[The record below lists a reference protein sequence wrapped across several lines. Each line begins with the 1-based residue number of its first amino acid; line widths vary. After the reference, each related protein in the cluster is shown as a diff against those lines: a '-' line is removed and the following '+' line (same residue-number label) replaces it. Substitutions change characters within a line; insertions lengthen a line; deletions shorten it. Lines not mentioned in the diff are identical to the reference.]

1 MGFIQHDTSNIILDA
16 VLTDTGRQ
24 FLSRNDGSFSIVKF
38 ALGDDEVDYTIIKKF
53 GRTVGKEKIE
63 KNTPVFEAQ
72 TNGSLALKNRLVS
85 VSNPNLIRLPT
96 LSLTGE
102 GLDSTGTVVSMGNST
117 LKSRALT
124 ISQAI
129 SNEDSID
136 VELRD
141 QIFIVELDNRFL
153 QVASQTP
160 DNIDNNQ
167 RSSFL
172 LQRDSSETSLGGSKL
187 SFTTSVKTIS
197 DSMFSIFG
205 TTSNKQLIRT
215 YVKVSG
221 LQSGAVK
228 EFEVQI
234 TKGS

>member
-1 MGFIQHDTSNIILDA
+1 MGFLSHDTNNIILDA

-24 FLSRNDGSFSIVKF
+24 FLARNDGSFSIVKF
-38 ALGDDEVDYTIIKKF
+38 AMGDDEVDYTIIRKF
-53 GRTVGKEKIE
+53 GRTIGKEKIE

-72 TNGSLALKNRLVS
+72 TNTSLALKNRLVS

-102 GLDSTGTVVSMGNST
+102 GLDSTGTVVSMGNTT
-117 LKSRALT
+117 LKTRSVTVAQT
-124 ISQAI
+124 I
-129 SNEDSID
+129 SNEDTID

-153 QVASQTP
+153 QISSQTP
-160 DNIDNNQ
+160 DNVDGNQ
-167 RSSFL
+167 RASFL
-172 LQRDSSETSLGGSKL
+172 LQRDSTETSLGGSKL
-187 SFTTSVKTIS
+187 TFTLSVKTIT
-197 DSMFSIFG
+197 DAMFTIFG
-205 TTSNKQLIRT
+205 TTSNKLLIRT
-215 YVKVSG
+215 YIKVSG